1 MEEDKED
8 TAVKL
13 DRSMELAG
21 SVVEVE
27 LTGML
32 VLLVFTLLEKV
43 GRRTVEIL
51 GLSTDR
57 VGVVR
62 RGGFGGVTSL
72 QIAK

>member
-13 DRSMELAG
+13 DWSMELAS
-21 SVVEVE
+21 SVVDI
-27 LTGML
+27 

-51 GLSTDR
+51 GLSTDL

-62 RGGFGGVTSL
+62 RGGLGGVTSL
-72 QIAK
+72 NFTK

>member
-1 MEEDKED
+1 MEEEEED

-62 RGGFGGVTSL
+62 RGGFGGGTSL

>member
-1 MEEDKED
+1 M
-8 TAVKL
+8 KL

-72 QIAK
+72 PIAK